1 MRNIY
6 NLTPEELEIFDS
18 LEDLAS
24 QGIKLCN
31 KLKEIS
37 RKKFEMIEPGG
48 CAPAW
53 RMLPDSGDLYGF
65 TNSYKDRYVAAN
77 ILLDSAINQPKK
89 PAPVLRLVAN

>member
-6 NLTPEELEIFDS
+6 NLTPEELEIFND
-18 LEDLAS
+18 LENLAS

-37 RKKFEMIEPGG
+37 RKKFETIEPGS

-65 TNSYKDRYVAAN
+65 TDSYKDRYVAAN
-77 ILLDSAINQPKK
+77 ILLDSALKQPKRA
-89 PAPVLRLVAN
+89 APVLRMVGS